1 MRGHAPRDLAKR
13 MNGRA
18 RRPHPLFVPDL
29 PRTIYHLITEPP
41 FCCHFVAI
49 FQALFQALSA
59 ETTFFV
65 LQSEAPATIE
75 TPNQSN
81 ICFQTSL
88 LSTNQKPGYLGASQ
102 SDRCSPL
109 LGHASGAGWGR
120 WRGNVLTL
128 QSCPYTT
135 YNFNII
141 FI

>member
-1 MRGHAPRDLAKR
+1 
-13 MNGRA
+13 MNGGPNV
-18 RRPHPLFVPDL
+18 PHPLLVPDL
-29 PRTIYHLITEPP
+29 PRTIYRLITESA
-41 FCCHFVAI
+41 FCYHFVAI

-75 TPNQSN
+75 TLNQSDTR
-81 ICFQTSL
+81 FQTSL
-88 LSTNQKPGYLGASQ
+88 LSTNQKPGYLGASH

-135 YNFNII
+135 LAFCLCI
-141 FI
+141 